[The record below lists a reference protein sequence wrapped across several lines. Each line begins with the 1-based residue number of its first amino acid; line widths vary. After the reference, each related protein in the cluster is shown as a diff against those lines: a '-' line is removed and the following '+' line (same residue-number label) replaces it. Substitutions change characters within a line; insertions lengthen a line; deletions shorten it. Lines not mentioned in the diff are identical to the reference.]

1 MRFVGSSIGTAA
13 ALAALIFA
21 GRAQAMRTEDLALRR
36 AAQAGDV
43 PEIQHQLQLGAD
55 PDQANAL
62 LAAVDANQLNAVKYL
77 LAHGAHPNAWA
88 TSPTGAS
95 SIPVFVAARQG
106 NREMLGYLKVHGADL
121 NAEWSLD
128 GHYSSTPLGLAILC
142 GNLIGAQLLIEY
154 GADVNFQPKHGDPP
168 LRQSLSASQNGMELT
183 ELLLRHGADP
193 DVKNAAG
200 VSVRDESRRGSML
213 WSLINQV
220 KPLPGDGKL
229 EPEDPVLV
237 GQTLHFKAICD
248 VGLPTYRQYM
258 AADYSR
264 WRASQAKAI
273 AQLENSPDF
282 QKQQTEAK
290 QNFLE
295 NRANLSGEEAIEQT
309 AALRQM
315 CDQALASVFRTGVPM
330 YGSVV
335 IKAASAVA
343 TYAPA
348 AATAKPT
355 VIIRRM
361 APPPVSGGAAPTPPP
376 AVVSPSK

>member
-1 MRFVGSSIGTAA
+1 MRFFGSSIGTTA

-21 GRAQAMRTEDLALRR
+21 GTAQAIRTEDLALRR

-43 PEIQHQLQLGAD
+43 PEIQRQLQLGAD
-55 PDQANAL
+55 PDEANAL
-62 LAAVDANQLNAVKYL
+62 LAAVDANQLAAVKYL

-95 SIPVFVAARQG
+95 SIPVWVAARQG
-106 NREMLGYLKVHGADL
+106 NREMLGYLKAHGADL

-128 GHYSSTPLGLAILC
+128 GHYSSTPLGLAVMC
-142 GNLIGAQLLIEY
+142 GDLIGAQLLIEY
-154 GADVNFQPKHGDPP
+154 GADVNYRSKHGDSP
-168 LRQSLSASQNGMELT
+168 LRQSLSASENAMELS

-200 VSVRDESRRGSML
+200 VSVRDESRQRPML

-220 KPLPGDGKL
+220 KPLPADGKL

-237 GQTLHFKAICD
+237 AQTLHFKAICD
-248 VGLPTYRQYM
+248 VGLPTFSQDM

-264 WRASQAKAI
+264 WRASQAQAI

-282 QKQQTEAK
+282 QKQQMEAK

-295 NRANLSGEEAIEQT
+295 SRARSSGEGAIEQT
-309 AALRQM
+309 AALRQI

-330 YGSVV
+330 YGPTV
-335 IKAASAVA
+335 IK
-343 TYAPA
+343 PA
-348 AATAKPT
+348 AAVAAYAPPAVTMKPT

-361 APPPVSGGAAPTPPP
+361 APAPVSGGAAPTPVP
-376 AVVSPSK
+376 AQ